1 MRIPALD
8 MKAQLAPIRE
18 EIDQAIARVLD
29 HGGFILGKEVEEFE
43 QAVCAYTKAK
53 YAVGVSS
60 GTDAIALALQAIGVK
75 QGDKVLCPAF
85 TYYATAGAIVRM
97 GAVPVFIDIDPKT
110 YCIDPDSIR
119 DYLRRNTQYSIRNTI
134 KAIIPV
140 HLYGQCAEMDS
151 MLDIADK
158 FNLKIVEDT
167 AQAFGATYRD
177 RQAGTIG
184 DCGTVS
190 LFPGKNLGACGDAGI
205 VLTGQEKIAE
215 RLNCLRNQG
224 SSPEDRYRHV
234 LLGHNNR
241 LDAIQAA
248 ILVVKLK
255 YIDSWNQ
262 KRAENAAY
270 YNEELADLEL
280 ITPYVADVNTH
291 IYHQYMVRANNN
303 ASRNSIISHLNQK
316 GIDSRV
322 FYPMPLHLQNCFE
335 YLGYKKGDFPNSEKA
350 AKELFSL
357 PVYPELTR
365 EQMDYVV
372 ESVKEGLLAKSKN
385 HR

>member
-303 ASRNSIISHLNQK
+303 ASRNSIMSHLNQK

-335 YLGYKKGDFPNSEKA
+335 YLGYKKGDFPVSEKA